1 VAVLCDTADEP
12 MCIIRLDNILDKT
25 TETYPFN
32 MVIDHTVKA
41 EKLVFQD
48 IDSQSESDK
57 VIGRIDEVVMS
68 EFFNVW
74 NDAESYHLRNFEADC
89 SSHLLSKLL
98 VYGAHAGKMFA
109 VSPAHQG
116 LRLKRS
122 RWTPRRKVLREN
134 AGLKRDYILKA
145 NLNNIRL
152 RVTTET
158 GDRFELNVGSL
169 VKDPL
174 DLVDPVVNLVTA
186 SNLELLFNTPKN
198 TEDPDRFVPLV
209 LVPKVV
215 LKKNFSMNQAS
226 LSPRPGEE
234 PCLTSQPV
242 NGFRLMHQEFQDFIH
257 NYYFLLTVSG
267 LAVHLPY
274 VVQPIT

>member
-1 VAVLCDTADEP
+1 MKHPRTDG
-12 MCIIRLDNILDKT
+12 
-25 TETYPFN
+25 
-32 MVIDHTVKA
+32 IDPSA
-41 EKLVFQD
+41 
-48 IDSQSESDK
+48 
-57 VIGRIDEVVMS
+57 
-68 EFFNVW
+68 
-74 NDAESYHLRNFEADC
+74 
-89 SSHLLSKLL
+89 
-98 VYGAHAGKMFA
+98 
-109 VSPAHQG
+109 
-116 LRLKRS
+116 RS
-122 RWTPRRKVLREN
+122 RARRRALQAVYAWQVSGSSMQKVLEEFRDEQDMDI
-134 AGLKRDYILKA
+134 ADLAYFEDLLRGLDAHLA
-145 NLNNIRL
+145 QVDEALAPHL
-152 RVTTET
+152 
-158 GDRFELNVGSL
+158 DR
-169 VKDPL
+169 PL

-226 LSPRPGEE
+226 LNPRPGEE